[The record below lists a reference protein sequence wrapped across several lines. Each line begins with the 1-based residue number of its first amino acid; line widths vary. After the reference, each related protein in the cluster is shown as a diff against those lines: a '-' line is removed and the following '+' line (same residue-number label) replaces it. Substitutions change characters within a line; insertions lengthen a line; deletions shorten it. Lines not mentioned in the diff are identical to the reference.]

1 MKVGATWWR
10 GSEAGGPK
18 EGADLAGWRNV
29 RKTSVSEES
38 EQGNGR
44 ELVSELWAEDRNWDG
59 SLGWSRAEEG
69 CGLM

>member
-1 MKVGATWWR
+1 M
-10 GSEAGGPK
+10 S
-18 EGADLAGWRNV
+18 D
-29 RKTSVSEES
+29 ES

-69 CGLM
+69 CHLEVGVKIPLMVTGGATEEAVRSLSKAEETEV